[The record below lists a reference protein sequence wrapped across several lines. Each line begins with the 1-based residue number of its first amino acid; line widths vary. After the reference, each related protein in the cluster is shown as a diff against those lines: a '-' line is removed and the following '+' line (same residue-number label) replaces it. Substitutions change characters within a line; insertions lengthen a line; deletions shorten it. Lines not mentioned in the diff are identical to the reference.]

1 MKKIVGLLLIVSL
14 AFTLNA
20 QSPWNGFFK
29 PVTENEIYA
38 KAVFGSAITVD
49 SVRWKFRPSVFVA
62 ADAIKINGGVAVT
75 NPLSAIGTGVSY
87 SKYIDNNGT
96 PYQQLSISALLLT
109 NISIGTT
116 AFTRIGGGVVV
127 GAFDGIVN
135 IGAAYIG
142 NNVYVLL
149 GTTLKL

>member
-20 QSPWNGFFK
+20 QEFSKSFFK
-29 PVTENEIYA
+29 PVTETSVYQ
-38 KAVFGSAITVD
+38 KAVFGATATTST
-49 SVRWKFRPSVFVA
+49 SQWLFRPAVFVA
-62 ADAIKINGGVAVT
+62 ADAIKLNGGVAVSS
-75 NPLSAIGTGVSY
+75 PLAALGTGVSY

-96 PYQQLSISALLLT
+96 PYQQLNISALLMT
-109 NISIGTT
+109 NISIGGT
-116 AFTRIGGGVVV
+116 AFTSIGGGVIV
-127 GAFDGIVN
+127 GAFNGLVN
-135 IGAAYIG
+135 VGAAYLG